1 VAGADDQLPADDAAD
16 DDAAHDA
23 SDDAAHDDASDDE
36 ASDDAAHVLPPARPP
51 PPTASPLAPP
61 SFAPPVAPA
70 DDDSDHSAHNPADDP
85 LTPPGSSPLAP
96 PEPSAGAPPPRSSA
110 EARSP
115 EPPAGAPP
123 PRLRKAQRE
132 IPDSEE
138 ADQNPSFFSDAEDD
152 GDPEAALVAEQDR
165 SDLWQAFATLSERC
179 RNLLRVVAV
188 TPLESYTAVAESLG
202 MRVGSIGPTR
212 SRCLEHLKRALKA
225 LSSVP
230 ETTGS

>member
-1 VAGADDQLPADDAAD
+1 MDRSPALLLKAAADGDQQAWNQIVDDYHRLVWSVARGFRLSVADSADVSQTTWLRLVENLDRIQNPDQLAGW
-16 DDAAHDA
+16 
-23 SDDAAHDDASDDE
+23 
-36 ASDDAAHVLPPARPP
+36 
-51 PPTASPLAPP
+51 LATTTRRE
-61 SFAPPVAPA
+61 S
-70 DDDSDHSAHNPADDP
+70 
-85 LTPPGSSPLAP
+85 LRL
-96 PEPSAGAPPPRSSA
+96 
-110 EARSP
+110 
-115 EPPAGAPP
+115 
-123 PRLRKAQRE
+123 LRKAQRE

-212 SRCLEHLKRALKA
+212 SRCLEQLKRALKA
-225 LSSVP
+225 LSTVP

>member
-1 VAGADDQLPADDAAD
+1 MDRSPALLLKAAADGDQQAWNQIVDDYHRLVWSVARGFRLSVADSADVSQTTWLRLVENLDRIQNPDQLAGW
-16 DDAAHDA
+16 
-23 SDDAAHDDASDDE
+23 
-36 ASDDAAHVLPPARPP
+36 
-51 PPTASPLAPP
+51 LATTTRRE
-61 SFAPPVAPA
+61 S
-70 DDDSDHSAHNPADDP
+70 
-85 LTPPGSSPLAP
+85 LRL
-96 PEPSAGAPPPRSSA
+96 
-110 EARSP
+110 
-115 EPPAGAPP
+115 
-123 PRLRKAQRE
+123 LRKAQRE

-188 TPLESYTAVAESLG
+188 TPLESYAAVAEALG

-212 SRCLEHLKRALKA
+212 SRCLENLKRALKA